1 MKDIKEIDTKE
12 LKHIAKELNSS
23 GLLPKKI
30 KIVGSSNEQLLKD
43 FSEAVEKLPEDTEIP
58 ALIATFYND
67 IYADEMD
74 DSEEIDPEDGDEIDD
89 HEEEGDPEDE
99 EVDPEDEEVDP
110 EEEGDEPEEEV
121 IIEKKA
127 EKVVPVKEKKAE
139 KVVPVKEKKPPVVR
153 DKTEKQSSE
162 RRATINPKMSLAD
175 KVKNILDFAG
185 QGYKQTTYFPL
196 DCETVRILETNVG
209 LYPTEIQS
217 IMLEDKRTTK
227 KDKVTVRIVDLFNE
241 VIRVREINKIKSA
254 YSYIVGAVSESKA
267 ESKFRH
273 IMVSLVAGKQVP
285 VEVAHPSTVKVA
297 RRALLAYMHCQGID
311 YATLT
316 AARKGLTVAASKKE
330 APEAVAPKAKP
341 EAVAPKAKPGPVV
354 SKAKSDSTVAPK
366 AKPGPKAKPSK

>member
-99 EVDPEDEEVDP
+99 EVDPE
-110 EEEGDEPEEEV
+110 EEGDEPEEEV
-121 IIEKKA
+121 II
-127 EKVVPVKEKKAE
+127 EKKAE